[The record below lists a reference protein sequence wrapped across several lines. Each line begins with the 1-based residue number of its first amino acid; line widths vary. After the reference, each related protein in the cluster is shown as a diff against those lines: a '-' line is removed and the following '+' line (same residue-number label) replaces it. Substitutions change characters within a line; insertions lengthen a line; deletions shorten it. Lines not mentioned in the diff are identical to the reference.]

1 MRTLVGFT
9 VSVGF
14 ILTATVGAAVAQ
26 PAPKG
31 GKKPAKAEVKTYD
44 FDGDTLEG
52 DLIKPDGTSVDVRD
66 FGNHGSLI
74 RIRKD
79 FIDEIIKSAEDL

>member
-1 MRTLVGFT
+1 MRTLIGFA
-9 VSVGF
+9 VSIGF
-14 ILTATVGAAVAQ
+14 VLTASTGAALAQ

-31 GKKPAKAEVKTYD
+31 KGKAPKAEVKTYD

-52 DLIKPDGTSVDVRD
+52 DLLKPDGTSVDVRD
-66 FGNHGSLI
+66 FGGHDSLI

>member
-1 MRTLVGFT
+1 MRKLVGIT
-9 VSVGF
+9 VFLSLV
-14 ILTATVGAAVAQ
+14 IASGAAFAQ
-26 PAPKG
+26 PAGKG
-31 GKKPAKAEVKTYD
+31 KGKEGKAEVKTYD
-44 FDGDTLEG
+44 FEGDTLEG

-79 FIDEIIKSAEDL
+79 FIDEILKSAEDL